1 MIPLIING
9 KSLYEIF
16 EPETF
21 NAQWTDEQIQEYS
34 ISKQM
39 FPSEV
44 ALTSE
49 TYSRDAERT
58 SDYELENLT
67 IVNRKSK
74 PEFTWDII
82 KASYVVRLMQF
93 LGYHYNFKDADDVVV
108 PEEAPT
114 YDISYMDFTGL
125 RTIQSYLG
133 QTLQGTLVEY
143 EGVLY
148 WENFR
153 IAFPER

>member
-16 EPETF
+16 DPETF
-21 NAQWTDEQIQEYS
+21 DANWDDDELQAQS
-34 ISKQM
+34 IIKQM

-58 SDYELENLT
+58 ADYELENLQL
-67 IVNRKSK
+67 VNRKSK
-74 PEFTWDII
+74 PEFSWDII
-82 KASYVVRLMQF
+82 RADYVTRLMEF
-93 LGYHYNFKDADDVVV
+93 LNYHYSFKNVDDVIV

-114 YDISYMDFTGL
+114 YDVTYRDFTGL
-125 RTIQSYLG
+125 RTIEAYLG
-133 QTLQGTLVEY
+133 QTLQGTLAEY

-148 WENFR
+148 WTNFR